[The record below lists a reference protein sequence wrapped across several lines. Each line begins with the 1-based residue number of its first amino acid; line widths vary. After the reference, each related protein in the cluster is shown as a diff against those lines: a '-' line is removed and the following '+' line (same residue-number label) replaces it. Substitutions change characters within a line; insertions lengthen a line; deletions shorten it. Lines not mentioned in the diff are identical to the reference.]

1 MVSMGYAEW
10 LRALSGWLRALNGW
24 RIRDKLLEVSVPPV
38 G

>member
-10 LRALSGWLRALNGW
+10 LRALSGWLRALSGW